1 MRVAVELRER
11 EADLAV
17 RCEDLVH
24 IYPAA
29 DADVIALRSVDLVV
43 EPGETVAVLGP
54 SGAGKS
60 TLLWLLAGLRRPSA
74 GRIYLRGRELTAL
87 SARELDRLRAAEV
100 GVVLQDPARNLLPYL
115 SPGDNIAFA
124 QQATAWR
131 GGPAKQYATELLDA
145 VGLDRLGPTRAG
157 QLSGGEQ
164 QRLAVAVALA
174 NRPAVLL
181 VDEPTSQL
189 NGPTGQR
196 VIQLLLRAAAEYGA
210 AVIAVTHDERVSRAL
225 GRTVTI
231 RHGRVG
237 AEGRHGREY
246 ATVASDGTVQLPP
259 DVLDVFPPGS
269 LVRVQRTPHGVE
281 LRLPSELN
289 GS

>member
-1 MRVAVELRER
+1 MAVDLRER
-11 EADLAV
+11 GAGVAV
-17 RCEDLVH
+17 RCEDVVH
-24 IYPAA
+24 IYPTA

-43 EPGETVAVLGP
+43 DPGETVALLGP

-74 GRIYLRGRELTAL
+74 GRIYLSGRDLTAL
-87 SARELDRLRAAEV
+87 SSRELDRLRAAEV

-115 SPGDNIAFA
+115 SPRDNIAFA
-124 QQATAWR
+124 QRATAWR
-131 GGPAKQYATELLDA
+131 GRPARQYASELLEEA
-145 VGLDRLGPTRAG
+145 GLDQVGVTRAG

-174 NRPAVLL
+174 NRPRVLL

-189 NGPTGQR
+189 DGRTGQR
-196 VIQLLLRAAAEYGA
+196 VIELLLRAAADYGA
-210 AVIAVTHDERVSRAL
+210 AVIAVTHDERVSGAL

-237 AEGRHGREY
+237 AEGRQGREY
-246 ATVASDGTVQLPP
+246 ATVAGDGTVQLPP

-281 LRLPSELN
+281 LRHVDERDTP
-289 GS
+289 

>member
-1 MRVAVELRER
+1 M
-11 EADLAV
+11 AV

-29 DADVIALRSVDLVV
+29 DGDVIALRSVDLVV
-43 EPGETVAVLGP
+43 EPGETVALLGP

-74 GRIYLRGRELTAL
+74 GRIFLGGRDLTAL
-87 SARELDRLRAAEV
+87 STRELDRLRAAAI

-115 SPGDNIAFA
+115 SPLDNIMFA
-124 QQATAWR
+124 QQATGWR
-131 GGPAKQYATELLDA
+131 GRAARRHAAELLEA
-145 VGLDRLGPTRAG
+145 VGLDRTGKIRAG

-174 NRPAVLL
+174 NRPTVLL

-189 NGPTGQR
+189 DSRTGQR
-196 VIQLLLRAAAEYGA
+196 VIELLVHAAESYGA
-210 AVIAVTHDERVSRAL
+210 AVLAVTHDERVSTAL

-237 AEGRHGREY
+237 AEGRRGQEY
-246 ATVASDGTVQLPP
+246 ATVAGDGTVQLPP

-269 LVRVQRTPHGVE
+269 LVRVQRTAHGVE
-281 LRLPSELN
+281 LRHIDELD
-289 GS
+289 GA